1 MCNACTMTIV
11 RLKWSLSSSFSLRE
25 SPCTKEEMIHI
36 FPNEVIRRS
45 SSNLKLMLFYSFV
58 GQECFPVWAELRRR
72 GGGVFVMRLRSMH
85 IRKVGPSSLRSREDR
100 SRAYSLS
107 FNPYIFPLFIVFSH
121 PSHGFSTGML
131 VTSSLWNTF

>member
-1 MCNACTMTIV
+1 MKLLGEALATSSQCYFTALSDKNAF
-11 RLKWSLSSSFSLRE
+11 LFGLSSE
-25 SPCTKEEMIHI
+25 
-36 FPNEVIRRS
+36 
-45 SSNLKLMLFYSFV
+45 
-58 GQECFPVWAELRRR
+58 
-72 GGGVFVMRLRSMH
+72 GGGGGGLFVMRLRSMH